1 MTKRIYLSPPHLTGR
16 ESQFIQETL
25 ESNWPSVVGP
35 YLKRFTSALSAYTKI
50 PHISLNSSGTA
61 ALHLAL
67 SVLDVGREDIVLTS
81 TFTFVAS
88 VNPIS
93 YLGAIPILIESEPD
107 TWNMS
112 PQFLEEAIK
121 NCLAKNKKPKAI
133 LLVHLYGMPA
143 KLDSIL
149 KIAHKYDIP
158 LIEDA
163 AESLGSRYQGQQL
176 GGFGVVGVYS
186 FNGNKIITTG
196 SGGALVSKNDKF
208 LIDKATFL
216 ASQAKNDKPY
226 YEHSELGYNYQMTTL
241 NAAMGLAQI
250 KKIDEYVT
258 SRRRNFEFYKSVLKP
273 IGISFLEE
281 PTADYFSNRWITTIC
296 LNPKFHRITPLQLKK
311 QLLEKGIE
319 SRLLWKPM
327 HKQPLYKHLTYFGD
341 DFSGQLFSRGLCLPS
356 GSNLNEIDLVKIV
369 TIIKR
374 FLSIKT

>member
-35 YLKRFTSALSAYTKI
+35 YLDRFSSALSTYTKI
-50 PHISLNSSGTA
+50 SHISLNSSGTA
-61 ALHLAL
+61 SLQLAL
-67 SVLDVGREDIVLTS
+67 SVLDIGREDIVLTS

-121 NCLAKNKKPKAI
+121 DCLSKNKKPKAI

-143 KLDSIL
+143 KLGRIL
-149 KIAHKYDIP
+149 KIAQKYDIP

-163 AESLGSRYQGQQL
+163 AESLGSRYKDQQL
-176 GGFGVVGVYS
+176 GGFGILGVYS
-186 FNGNKIITTG
+186 FNGNKVITTG
-196 SGGALVSKNDKF
+196 SGGALVSKNDKY

-241 NAAMGLAQI
+241 NAAMGMAQI
-250 KKIDEYVT
+250 KKIDEYVAL
-258 SRRRNFEFYKSVLKP
+258 RRRNFEFYKSVLKP

-281 PTADYFSNRWITTIC
+281 PTTDYFSNRWITTIC
-296 LNPKFHRITPLQLKK
+296 LNPKLHRITPLQLKNY
-311 QLLEKGIE
+311 LDEKGIE

-341 DFSGQLFSRGLCLPS
+341 DFSGQLFGRGLCLPS

-369 TIIKR
+369 TTIKH